1 MSDTLSEMMTCTKC
15 GELKPHSD
23 FYKSKRRNGLS
34 YTCRQCHRSVMKGY
48 KHIEGTY
55 AYKYRRFDRV
65 KRRAKEKGLAFELTV
80 DDYWSIKSAPE
91 CHYCKASV
99 PDEMTIDRRDNS
111 LGYTRNNVVPAC
123 ALCNDIKANIFD
135 EAEMLEIGKVVKM
148 NYERRRLLHKE
159 E

>member
-34 YTCRQCHRSVMKGY
+34 YTCRQCHRSAMKGY

-80 DDYWSIKSAPE
+80 DDYWGV
-91 CHYCKASV
+91 KASSSCV
-99 PDEMTIDRRDNS
+99 YCGMDSDDMTIDRSDNS
-111 LGYTRNNVVPAC
+111 KGYIKSNVVPAC
-123 ALCNDIKANIFD
+123 PICNDLKSDRFNY
-135 EAEMLEIGKVVKM
+135 EEMLEIGKVVAKM
-148 NYERRRLLHKE
+148 KNRVNKLHGDKV
-159 E
+159 

>member
-34 YTCRQCHRSVMKGY
+34 YTCRQCHRSAMKGY

-65 KRRAKEKGLAFELTV
+65 KRRAKIKGLEFTLTV
-80 DDYWSIKSAPE
+80 DDYWEIKSSSV
-91 CHYCKASV
+91 CYYCKTDS
-99 PDEMTIDRRDNS
+99 DDMTIDRVKNDK
-111 LGYTRNNVVPAC
+111 GYTKDNVVPAC
-123 ALCNDIKANIFD
+123 PLCQDIKADIFD
-135 EAEMLEIGKVVKM
+135 ASEMLEIGKIVKL
-148 NYERRRLLHKE
+148 NYERRMLLHKKE
-159 E
+159 